1 MYRKRDRQNS
11 KKKKK
16 ERQKRKWIKVVNK
29 DMNKPRRIAQL
40 ATTTAQ
46 ELEVAISNSRSLPL
60 ATCPY
65 KTLTYPIR
73 GEVGTSR
80 AKGR

>member
-11 KKKKK
+11 KKKKEK

-29 DMNKPRRIAQL
+29 DMNKPRRVAQL

-46 ELEVAISNSRSLPL
+46 ELEVAISN
-60 ATCPY
+60 
-65 KTLTYPIR
+65 
-73 GEVGTSR
+73 
-80 AKGR
+80 